1 MTAEEKDAAIERI
14 ADIGA
19 DPPLPHNARC
29 ALLSLVDEL
38 LAYAEVR
45 LARSDER
52 RPLSRMERNYT
63 RAAQANAWRG
73 LTDDLVEY
81 NVDPTYLWI
90 EAFEVVLA
98 DG

>member
-19 DPPLPHNARC
+19 FSPLPYDARC
-29 ALLSLVDEL
+29 ALRSLVDEL

-45 LARSDER
+45 LARTDEP
-52 RPLSRMERNYT
+52 RPLSRMERHYT
-63 RAAQANAWRG
+63 LAAQANAWRD
-73 LTDDLVEY
+73 LTGYLVEFDI
-81 NVDPTYLWI
+81 DPTELWI
-90 EAFEVVLA
+90 RAFETVLA